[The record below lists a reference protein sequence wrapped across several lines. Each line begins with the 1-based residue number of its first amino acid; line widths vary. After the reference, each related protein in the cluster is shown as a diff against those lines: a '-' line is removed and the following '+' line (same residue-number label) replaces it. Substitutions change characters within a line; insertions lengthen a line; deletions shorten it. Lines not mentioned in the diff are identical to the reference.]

1 MANISDLNFLLPDG
15 IYSQL
20 GDRGRRLSGGQKQRV
35 AIARA
40 LYKNPDILV
49 LDEATSSM
57 DLINEENIKKIL
69 KNLRNKVTVISI
81 SHNLPTIENSDQIF
95 LFDNGSIVDKGTF
108 NNLYKNNK
116 LFRRLTKNEI

>member
-1 MANISDLNFLLPDG
+1 MPNG

-57 DLINEENIKKIL
+57 DLINEEYIKQIL